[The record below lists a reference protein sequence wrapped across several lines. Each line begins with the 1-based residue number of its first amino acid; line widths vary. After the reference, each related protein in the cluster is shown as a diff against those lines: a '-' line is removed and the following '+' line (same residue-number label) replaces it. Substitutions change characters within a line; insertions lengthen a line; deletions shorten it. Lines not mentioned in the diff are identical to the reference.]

1 MEAPGDGEAHQPLGP
16 KPVESAN
23 TEDGQSARASMST
36 PTLSTPAPDVAMTS
50 TRLVED
56 EEVIPITGLGTQL

>member
-1 MEAPGDGEAHQPLGP
+1 MEAPGDGEAHQPLGS
-16 KPVESAN
+16 KLVESA
-23 TEDGQSARASMST
+23 EDGQSARASMST
-36 PTLSTPAPDVAMTS
+36 PTLSTPAPDVATTS